1 MTEADSYA
9 LIEKQV
15 SDGQYFLAFDT
26 YRSASSAGLS
36 SLRLTLLGALALLRS
51 GAVLEARRLL
61 EPLGTRLESKALRS
75 QRLIMAFQQAV
86 QEAVRTPADN
96 GGLASV
102 LGQFLSELEISA
114 HQGDS
119 DEADSPEVLRLV
131 SQIHVEIWSRIQT
144 PADLAQA
151 MRVADQASLLSDTV
165 GDGLNAARLAAMNGQ
180 RERAA
185 RLAASLVSRL
195 DTAGPLPDTADIGA
209 HFQHQAMRAELAIL
223 LNDETALHNALQ
235 AANALTPRHLPS
247 VVELLRQLDMLAS
260 AGVSVP
266 PLAREGIRPPSLV
279 VFAGQA
285 LDPPGEADPCFPP
298 GLEETVARQIEAE
311 LDALGAEI
319 GFSCA
324 SAGAELL
331 FVEAMLDRGAE
342 VHLFLPFSQED
353 FIRHRVAYAGGHWE
367 RRFRNACKLATSVSF
382 ATEEAFLGHDA
393 LLRFNNHLIQG
404 MARAHAT
411 LNRSTPHLLAV
422 WDYAAASGAGSAA
435 DFIDNWP
442 EITGLHLIH
451 LDELRENAPQP
462 PAQTSDLTDAAR
474 PAPPPTVFLPQRTIR
489 TMLFADIVGYSK
501 LREEDL
507 PRLWEG
513 LESIKPLLEESG
525 ARLRL
530 IESWGDAIY
539 AVMDN
544 SLDLATYAFALID
557 AVARIDTGHSGLSR
571 HLQVRIGLH
580 AGPVFE
586 GPHPLTGRQIVYGSH
601 VSRTAR
607 IEPVSL
613 PGHVYASQQFVA
625 MLLAEDSA
633 HAHKAR
639 MTGQTHVQRYACE
652 YLGMLSLAK
661 NYGRQQVY
669 HVRRTNQ
676 DPSSDCTRPG

>member
-1 MTEADSYA
+1 
-9 LIEKQV
+9 
-15 SDGQYFLAFDT
+15 
-26 YRSASSAGLS
+26 
-36 SLRLTLLGALALLRS
+36 
-51 GAVLEARRLL
+51 
-61 EPLGTRLESKALRS
+61 
-75 QRLIMAFQQAV
+75 
-86 QEAVRTPADN
+86 
-96 GGLASV
+96 
-102 LGQFLSELEISA
+102 
-114 HQGDS
+114 
-119 DEADSPEVLRLV
+119 
-131 SQIHVEIWSRIQT
+131 
-144 PADLAQA
+144 
-151 MRVADQASLLSDTV
+151 
-165 GDGLNAARLAAMNGQ
+165 
-180 RERAA
+180 
-185 RLAASLVSRL
+185 
-195 DTAGPLPDTADIGA
+195 
-209 HFQHQAMRAELAIL
+209 
-223 LNDETALHNALQ
+223 
-235 AANALTPRHLPS
+235 
-247 VVELLRQLDMLAS
+247 
-260 AGVSVP
+260 
-266 PLAREGIRPPSLV
+266 
-279 VFAGQA
+279 
-285 LDPPGEADPCFPP
+285 
-298 GLEETVARQIEAE
+298 
-311 LDALGAEI
+311 
-319 GFSCA
+319 
-324 SAGAELL
+324 
-331 FVEAMLDRGAE
+331 
-342 VHLFLPFSQED
+342 
-353 FIRHRVAYAGGHWE
+353 
-367 RRFRNACKLATSVSF
+367 
-382 ATEEAFLGHDA
+382 
-393 LLRFNNHLIQG
+393 
-404 MARAHAT
+404 
-411 LNRSTPHLLAV
+411 
-422 WDYAAASGAGSAA
+422 
-435 DFIDNWP
+435 
-442 EITGLHLIH
+442 
-451 LDELRENAPQP
+451 
-462 PAQTSDLTDAAR
+462 
-474 PAPPPTVFLPQRTIR
+474 
-489 TMLFADIVGYSK
+489 MLFADIVGYSK